1 MLVAPRQA
9 LMKAQQALSKEGG
22 AAPAPAPAGS
32 GGVGAEG
39 GTTKSKSKPQ
49 FSLTFTQHGE
59 EMVDVQLL
67 LRRVC
72 INVVFDAAQD
82 LVQFLSVEPLESS
95 STDAPLPIE
104 VGVGVGG
111 RAVKNVASSDHH
123 GDAEAVVTKVLFQLE
138 EPQLIMFGKHA
149 CLLTIALQDGSRMH
163 AWTSQRMCMTRRLAR
178 LW

>member
-9 LMKAQQALSKEGG
+9 LMKAQQALSKEDG
-22 AAPAPAPAGS
+22 AASAPARS

-39 GTTKSKSKPQ
+39 GTTKSKSKSKPQ

-82 LVQFLSVEPLESS
+82 LMQFLSVEPLESS
-95 STDAPLPIE
+95 STDAALPIE
-104 VGVGVGG
+104 VGGGVGG
-111 RAVKNVASSDHH
+111 GGAVKNVASGDHH

-149 CLLTIALQDGSRMH
+149 CLLT
-163 AWTSQRMCMTRRLAR
+163 LA
-178 LW
+178 